1 MKLCNKPFCIFVRNN
16 QPAYT
21 YNQMETHP
29 SKSCNFFL
37 AVTAVVAWFAVGL
50 QFYLII
56 LNRVTS
62 IPETIIRYFSFYT
75 ILTNILV
82 ALYVTALLLK
92 PNSSVGKFLT
102 RSGPVTALVLY
113 ISVVG
118 IIYNLVLRQL
128 WKPEGWQRVADEL
141 LHVIVPLLIIFYWIF
156 WANRAG
162 LKWKNIFSWLVY
174 PLVYL
179 CFILLRGAFSGFY
192 PYPFINVTVLGY
204 NKVFINSGG
213 LLVIFFVLSGL
224 FIIIA
229 KMSGTKSGKGL
240 GLRA

>member
-1 MKLCNKPFCIFVRNN
+1 
-16 QPAYT
+16 
-21 YNQMETHP
+21 METHP
-29 SKSCNFFL
+29 SKSRNFFL
-37 AVTAVVAWFAVGL
+37 AVTALVAWFAVGL

-92 PNSSVGKFLT
+92 PNSSVGKFLN

-141 LHVIVPLLIIFYWIF
+141 LHVIVPLLIICYWIF
-156 WANRAG
+156 WANRTG

-179 CFILLRGAFSGFY
+179 CIILLRGAFSGFY

-213 LLVIFFVLSGL
+213 MLLLFVFIACL
-224 FIIIA
+224 FIAIA
-229 KMSGTKSGKGL
+229 KRSETQSQKGSRIPH
-240 GLRA
+240 G